1 MLAKL
6 KGLRGG
12 AFDIFGYTDERK
24 MERALI
30 GEYRELVGA
39 VLAQLN
45 AGNYDTA
52 VALAQLPEK
61 IRGFGHVKEKAV
73 AEFRAE
79 KARLMA
85 AFGGGHQHAA

>member
-1 MLAKL
+1 M
-6 KGLRGG
+6 
-12 AFDIFGYTDERK
+12 
-24 MERALI
+24 
-30 GEYRELVGA
+30 
-39 VLAQLN
+39 N

-79 KARLMA
+79 KARLLA
-85 AFGGGHQHAA
+85 ALGGGHQHAA